1 MRKLQYLLFAAI
13 LVLTACNSNSRKGKT
28 LTVTIEPQR
37 FFLEKLVGDA
47 YHINVLV
54 PPGTSPEAYDPV
66 PLAMTNLS
74 KSEMYFKVGNLGYEV
89 AWARDLA
96 RNNPDVKIVDCS
108 KGMKM
113 IFGEEHEHDEEVGGH
128 SHVAMADPHVWS
140 SPKTA
145 KQFVKNMYRAL
156 LFSEKDGVALYKKNH
171 ETLEKLI
178 DDTDKKVE
186 EILANVPSRS
196 FIIYHPA
203 LSYFAQDYNLKQYSI
218 EDQGKSPS
226 PAQMKELTDLARHE
240 NIKVIF
246 VQKEFDTKNAEILAK
261 EIGAKIYTINPL
273 AYEWDKET
281 IRIADILA
289 GKAE

>member
-1 MRKLQYLLFAAI
+1 M
-13 LVLTACNSNSRKGKT
+13 
-28 LTVTIEPQR
+28 TVTIEPQR

-47 YHINVLV
+47 YNINVLV
-54 PPGTSPEAYDPV
+54 PPGTSPEAYDPT
-66 PLAMTNLS
+66 PLAMTNLG

-96 RNNPDVKIVDCS
+96 KNNPDVKIVDCS
-108 KGMKM
+108 KGLKM
-113 IFGEEHEHDEEVGGH
+113 IFAEEKHEHEVNMAGH
-128 SHVAMADPHVWS
+128 SHAGTADPHVWS
-140 SPKTA
+140 SPKTV

-156 LFSEKDGVALYKKNH
+156 LFSQKDGVALYKSNH
-171 ETLEKLI
+171 EALDKLI

-186 EILANVPSRS
+186 EILADAPSRS

-203 LSYFAQDYNLKQYSI
+203 LSYFAQEYNLKQYSI

-226 PAQMKELTDLARHE
+226 PAQMKKLTDLARRE

-246 VQKEFDTKNAEILAK
+246 VQKEFDSKNAEILAR

-273 AYEWDKET
+273 AYEWDKEI
-281 IRIADILA
+281 IRIAEILA
-289 GKAE
+289 GKTE